1 LVGSIAAWQFYKA
14 GHFSWSLFW
23 PFAILAVPFAFI
35 GGVINLPAHLFKT
48 LLGAVLLYSA
58 FRFFVQSKQSAQTH
72 SPPMWAALVSGAV
85 IGLLSGLT
93 GTGGAIFLTPLMLLK
108 GWAEPKRAAAV
119 SALFVLLNSAAGL
132 AGFMTSNT
140 SLPNYIAPLLIAAAL
155 GGTIGSYMGSRR
167 VQPATIK
174 KLLAVV
180 LLIAGLKLIFT

>member
-1 LVGSIAAWQFYKA
+1 
-14 GHFSWSLFW
+14 
-23 PFAILAVPFAFI
+23 
-35 GGVINLPAHLFKT
+35 
-48 LLGAVLLYSA
+48 
-58 FRFFVQSKQSAQTH
+58 
-72 SPPMWAALVSGAV
+72 MWAALVSGAV

-93 GTGGAIFLTPLMLLK
+93 GTGGAIFLTPLMLFK

-140 SLPNYIAPLLIAAAL
+140 ALPNYIAPMLLAAAL

>member
-1 LVGSIAAWQFYKA
+1 MTPK
-14 GHFSWSLFW
+14 SWGVQSL
-23 PFAILAVPFAFI
+23 L
-35 GGVINLPAHLFKT
+35 GGVINLPAHLFKAI
-48 LLGAVLLYSA
+48 LGAVLLYSA
-58 FRFFVQSKQSAQTH
+58 FRFFVQSKQAAQTH

-93 GTGGAIFLTPLMLLK
+93 GTGGAIFLTPLMLFK
-108 GWAEPKRAAAV
+108 GWSEPKRAAAV

-140 SLPNYIAPLLIAAAL
+140 ALPNYIFPLLLAAAL